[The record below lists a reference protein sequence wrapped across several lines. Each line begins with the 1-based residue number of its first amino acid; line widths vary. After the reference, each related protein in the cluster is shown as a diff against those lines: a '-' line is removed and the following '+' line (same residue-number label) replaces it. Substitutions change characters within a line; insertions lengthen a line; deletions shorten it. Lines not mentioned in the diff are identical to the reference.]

1 MQKFQFRLETLL
13 KYRRMQEEQAQV
25 KFAQATQ
32 RLLAEQ
38 TVLSD
43 LQAKLETN
51 HALMRQRQQE
61 ASLTV
66 EQFLIIQRYEELL
79 KDRIV
84 IQTREVQKAEIQ
96 RNQCL
101 EILTGC
107 MQKRKL
113 VEKLKE
119 RRWSQYQSEIL
130 QEKQKYL
137 DEIGVQTFVREETG
151 W

>member
-13 KYRRMQEEQAQV
+13 KYRRLQEEQAQV

-32 RLLAEQ
+32 KLLAEQ
-38 TVLSD
+38 AILND
-43 LQAKLETN
+43 LQAKLEAN
-51 HALMRQRQQE
+51 HLLMRQKQQE
-61 ASLTV
+61 SSLTV
-66 EQFLIIQRYEELL
+66 EQFLIIQRYEERL
-79 KDRIV
+79 KDRIA
-84 IQTREVQKAEIQ
+84 IQAQEVKKAEVQ
-96 RNQCL
+96 RDRCL

-107 MQKRKL
+107 MKKRKL

-119 RRWSQYQSEIL
+119 RRWTQYQAETL
-130 QEKQKYL
+130 QEEQKYL